1 MTQLELFGDAIF
13 EKLARQDD
21 PPTSKAAA
29 EDIRPKLS
37 GLREAFVLAL
47 ADLGGGPATAREI
60 GERAKEKGL
69 HGEVESVRKRASELE
84 DMRMIQVVEVR
95 RCSITGKVA
104 ETWRLTS
111 E

>member
-21 PPTSKAAA
+21 PVTSKAAA

-47 ADLGGGPATAREI
+47 ADLGGGPCTAREVA
-60 GERAKEKGL
+60 ERAKEMGL
-69 HGEVESVRKRASELE
+69 HKETESVRKRASELE
-84 DMRMIQVVEVR
+84 ELGLIQCQELQ
-95 RCSITGKVA
+95 RCKHTGRPA
-104 ETWRLTS
+104 EGWKLT
-111 E
+111 

>member
-21 PPTSKAAA
+21 PATSKAAA

-47 ADLGGGPATAREI
+47 TDLGGGPCTAREVA
-60 GERAKEKGL
+60 ERAKEMGL
-69 HGEVESVRKRASELE
+69 HGEVESVRKRAAELE
-84 DMRMIQVVEVR
+84 RAGLIDFTELK
-95 RCSITGKVA
+95 RCSHTGKIG
-104 ETWRLTS
+104 EGWILKR
-111 E
+111 